1 MEGSSSYSYS
11 TELSPSQRLLY
22 SAHDADKLS
31 CLKTEECDTQTYHQ
45 IQHALHDPIARIPR
59 RFQQGFYQYQYFHQ
73 KRGLLLSNHLAQL
86 AFLLYFWAD
95 RFVLPDVA
103 TLSGIIRV
111 VSIISA
117 FGLTYFL
124 FNKLKNVA
132 FLDLV
137 LPLLTAL
144 SAVLWFE
151 ILLLSSSPWV
161 SVYQYAALI
170 LIMLGNLSIQV
181 HFRPSLFTSS
191 LISAAILWGVYRLNE
206 WQAFI
211 IYLLAYV
218 PVLLFSIYI
227 CWNNTIT
234 ARKTFLRALLNE
246 WNYHV
251 FRDLA
256 HTDELTKLNNRRQF
270 LQQAEK
276 KLQDSTD
283 SKIFSLLIFDVDN
296 FKLINDNY
304 GHDAGDQVLCAIA
317 DIACQEMRRSDV
329 LARFGGEEFIALLPD
344 TSQQEALMLAE
355 RLRVK
360 MAQHQLYIKQQPIP
374 FSVSIG
380 VAQLDHQ
387 AQQSLNDLIKHAD
400 IALYEAK
407 RSGRNRVM
415 HYDQLALDLL
425 A

>member
-1 MEGSSSYSYS
+1 MEGSSSHSYS
-11 TELSPSQRLLY
+11 TALSPSQSLLY
-22 SAHDADKLS
+22 SAHRSDKLS
-31 CLKTEECDTQTYHQ
+31 CLQAEECDPDTYHQ
-45 IQHALHDPIARIPR
+45 IQHALNDPIARIPQ
-59 RFQQGFYQYQYFHQ
+59 RFQQGFYQYQYCHQ

-103 TLSGIIRV
+103 TLSGMIRIVAIIGTF
-111 VSIISA
+111 SLS
-117 FGLTYFL
+117 YFL
-124 FNKLKNVA
+124 FKKVKNIA

-181 HFRPSLFTSS
+181 HFRPTLFTSS

-206 WQAFI
+206 WQAFV

-218 PVLLFSIYI
+218 PVLLFSLYI

-270 LQQAEK
+270 LQQA
-276 KLQDSTD
+276 QQ
-283 SKIFSLLIFDVDN
+283 KIYELSDTRVFSLLIFDVDN

-304 GHDAGDQVLCAIA
+304 GHDAGDQVLCTIA
-317 DIACQEMRRSDV
+317 DIACKEMRRSDV
-329 LARFGGEEFIALLPD
+329 LARFGGEEFITLLPD

-355 RLRVK
+355 RLRTK
-360 MAQHQLYIKQQPIP
+360 MAQHQLYIQNQHIP

-380 VAQLDHQ
+380 VAQLEKG
-387 AQQSLNDLIKHAD
+387 QQSLNDLIKHAD

-407 RSGRNRVM
+407 RSGRNRVI
-415 HYDQLALDLL
+415 HYNQVTLDLL